1 MLTKVAIIA
10 PGAMGSAVGRRLSEH
25 GARVLTSLTGR
36 SIATIRRAE
45 ATRMIG
51 ADDDAIAQAEV
62 ILSILPP
69 KEALALAERF
79 AAPLACASHKPIF
92 ADCNAINVETVRRIA
107 AVITPTGAA
116 CVDGGISVRR
126 QGKAAAPTSIFLGK
140 PRRLWQGSRTLASMS
155 AS

>member
-1 MLTKVAIIA
+1 
-10 PGAMGSAVGRRLSEH
+10 MGSAVGRRLSEH

-45 ATRMIG
+45 ATGMIG
-51 ADDDAIAQAEV
+51 ADDDAIAQADV

-69 KEALALAERF
+69 NEAFALAERF
-79 AAPLACASHKPIF
+79 AAPLSRASHKAIF

-116 CVDGGISVRR
+116 FVDGGIIGPPPGQS
-126 QGKAAAPTSIFLGK
+126 GGPNFYLLGK
-140 PRRLWQGSRTLASMS
+140 PRRLWQGSMILASMPES
-155 AS
+155 